1 MLSELQVALRAY
13 LVLLC
18 VFWINPSPPPPL
30 APLAQLC
37 HKGVRM
43 RHNAHCPYVSNH
55 FLTWPTLVWEL
66 SHFLPR
72 KPRCHVYQVTPQ
84 DSHHGLDCRTQSA
97 MPAAA
102 KALSC
107 RILTHESEDEGR
119 QEAGRRGGGAEG
131 RREVNLQQMR
141 IFQWLCRSS
150 VGKHSVEHAPSRR
163 GGGEKRVS
171 YSAF

>member
-1 MLSELQVALRAY
+1 MRTVPTFQIISSRGPLS
-13 LVLLC
+13 
-18 VFWINPSPPPPL
+18 FGNFHISSP
-30 APLAQLC
+30 
-37 HKGVRM
+37 G
-43 RHNAHCPYVSNH
+43 
-55 FLTWPTLVWEL
+55 TLIAKCTKL
-66 SHFLPR
+66 HPR
-72 KPRCHVYQVTPQ
+72 TLHIIQDVTHHCHVYQVTPQ